1 MQRYKRKHKKA
12 NITSN
17 YTRSLY
23 KRETKIP
30 ISQLSEWSNTIRRL
44 KSTLIHYAY
53 AVQLLWA
60 QCL

>member
-23 KRETKIP
+23 KRETKTP